1 MADAINKV
9 TVLDEQVTAVTD
21 THKNLAGL
29 VEKLARVQA
38 ALMEAGLDTL
48 SDRVSQPFTTLS
60 TAAEEIQALLHD
72 MEEERG
78 ELIA

>member
-9 TVLDEQVTAVTD
+9 TVLDEQITAATD

-29 VEKLARVQA
+29 VEKLAKVQA
-38 ALMEAGLDTL
+38 ALMEANLDAL